1 MVFRKPINS
10 LGAVTRGTGA
20 IFKRAISLRRL
31 TRIPLVPTAIL
42 TILGVAAV
50 FAPWLAPHEPTKG
63 SIYDSHTPPFWQEE
77 GSSKF
82 LLGTDFQGRD
92 ILSRIIHGSRVSLL
106 VSMLTILAAGGGG
119 SFLGIISGYYGGAI
133 DSVIMRAADIFYALP
148 SILLAL
154 VFAITLGPSLENV
167 VIVIVVT
174 LWAKFARQIRGE
186 VLSIREREFVAM
198 ARVAGASDLRIMIKH
213 ILPNIANTIVVLATL
228 LVGVVILLE
237 STLSFLGVGVP
248 PPAPTW
254 GLMISDGRRW
264 ISEAWWVSTLPG
276 IAILLTIVSF
286 NLLGDWLRDYL
297 DPRLRQLV

>member
-1 MVFRKPINS
+1 
-10 LGAVTRGTGA
+10 
-20 IFKRAISLRRL
+20 
-31 TRIPLVPTAIL
+31 
-42 TILGVAAV
+42 
-50 FAPWLAPHEPTKG
+50 
-63 SIYDSHTPPFWQEE
+63 
-77 GSSKF
+77 
-82 LLGTDFQGRD
+82 
-92 ILSRIIHGSRVSLL
+92 
-106 VSMLTILAAGGGG
+106 MLTILAAGGGG

-133 DSVIMRAADIFYALP
+133 DSVIMRAADIFFALP

-154 VFAITLGPSLENV
+154 VFAITLGPSLQNV
-167 VIVIVVT
+167 VIVIVLT
-174 LWAKFARQIRGE
+174 LWATFARQIRGE

>member
-10 LGAVTRGTGA
+10 LDAVTRGTGA

-31 TRIPLVPTAIL
+31 TRIPLVPTVIL
-42 TILGVAAV
+42 TILGVVAV
-50 FAPWLAPHEPTKG
+50 FAPWLAPHEPTEG

-133 DSVIMRAADIFYALP
+133 DSVIMRAADIFFALP

-154 VFAITLGPSLENV
+154 VFAITLGPSLQNV
-167 VIVIVVT
+167 MIVIVIT
-174 LWAKFARQIRGE
+174 LWATFARQIRGE

-198 ARVAGASDLRIMIKH
+198 AHVAGASDLRIMIKH

-276 IAILLTIVSF
+276 IAILVTIVSF